1 MRAFRFTVR
10 SVVRRNVGNSDDKL
24 ERARRELLAELRALG
39 IRDERVL
46 SAMERVPRH
55 LFVPPEL
62 VPYAYED
69 RPLPIGA
76 GQTISQPYIVALSTQ
91 ALELSLQDRVLEIG
105 TGSGYQAA
113 VLAELAGEVYTVERL
128 PELSQAARERLER
141 LGYRNLYFRVG
152 DGTKGWPDEAPFDA
166 ILVTA
171 AAPKVPQSLVEQL
184 AEGGRL
190 VIPIGG
196 RESQDLWLM
205 RRRTRRLEKVYLC
218 PCTFV
223 PLIGEEGWR

>member
-1 MRAFRFTVR
+1 MELNGEHGVR
-10 SVVRRNVGNSDDKL
+10 LGVEGIGWREKEL
-24 ERARRELLAELRALG
+24 AQARKALVAELRALG

-46 SAMERVPRH
+46 SAMARVPRH
-55 LFVPPEL
+55 LFVPPKL
-62 VPYAYED
+62 LPYAYDD

-91 ALELSLQDRVLEIG
+91 ALELSPTDRVLEIG
-105 TGSGYQAA
+105 TGSGYQTAI
-113 VLAELAGEVYTVERL
+113 LAELAGGVYTIERI
-128 PELSQAARERLER
+128 PELSQLARERLLS
-141 LGYRNLYFRVG
+141 LGNENVRFRVG
-152 DGTKGWPDEAPFDA
+152 DGTKGWPEAAPFDA

-171 AAPKVPQSLVEQL
+171 AAPTAPKSLLDQL
-184 AEGGRL
+184 AEDGRM

-196 RESQDLWLM
+196 RQHQDLYLF
-205 RRRTRRLEKVYLC
+205 RKRARGLERVYLC

>member
-1 MRAFRFTVR
+1 MDFGA
-10 SVVRRNVGNSDDKL
+10 GMDEYAQ
-24 ERARRELLAELRALG
+24 ERARLVSQLRALG

-46 SAMERVPRH
+46 AAMGRVPRH

-62 VPYAYED
+62 LPYAYDD

-91 ALELSLQDRVLEIG
+91 ALEISPTDRVLEIG
-105 TGSGYQAA
+105 TGSGYQTA
-113 VLAELAGEVYTVERL
+113 VLAELAGRVFTIERL
-128 PELSQAARERLER
+128 PELSREAQLRLRE
-141 LGYRNLYFRVG
+141 LGYRNIKFRVG
-152 DGTKGWPDEAPFDA
+152 DGTKGWPEEAPFDA

-171 AAPKVPQSLVEQL
+171 AAPKAPKSLLAQL
-184 AEGGRL
+184 AEGGRM
-190 VIPIGG
+190 VIPLGG
-196 RESQDLWLM
+196 RTNQDLWLL
-205 RRRTRRLEKVYLC
+205 RKRAGRVVREHLC